1 MSEGPNNELVYLSY
15 AELPV
20 YNDTSNITKAGEIIS

>member
-1 MSEGPNNELVYLSY
+1 MSEGPNEIVYMSH

-20 YNDTSNITKAGEIIS
+20 YTDTDSFTKAGEIIS